1 MRWIILSSVLLLA
14 GCNSTGAGPK
24 GALAPQALS
33 ITYQAPKTRLAVEGD
48 LTLINCEPVRVI
60 SSLSL
65 NATGVAD
72 PAATFTLDGKY
83 LSGAFTKRDVK
94 VELNENWTLKSIN
107 TSVSDR
113 TGAVITNLFKAVGSI
128 VTGVRALESGSPTVC
143 NPQTL
148 AALRQAEAL
157 AVKIDTLRAALTTNP
172 APTAAVKDLDALA
185 GQLAWVRTNQLT
197 LKASRVLKLPA
208 SPDAPPPPEGTPGP
222 AAKAYDLRWTLADLG
237 KWFARDPQ
245 TDPCTP
251 IHPASFAV
259 DPSKKDCELV
269 TGILSL
275 TWSIT
280 GVAAPDDKRVAASPC
295 LRTDASDAQVAECR
309 RSLVVADPAI
319 SQVTVKTVRPDY
331 IGHGPGEALAE
342 AKVPVVQY
350 GTVGYIPLDVGFAK
364 SRVVAMTFDQFGRRQ
379 TFSWTSE
386 ASAENAT
393 AALND
398 IATAG
403 AATAKILRGDTQ
415 AEAWTKENAR
425 LETQMKNNLLKSCQ
439 AAIQAGATACP
450 VPPAAAP
457 AGE

>member
-1 MRWIILSSVLLLA
+1 MRWIVLSSVLLLA
-14 GCNSTGAGPK
+14 GCSSTGAGPK
-24 GALAPQALS
+24 SSLTPQALS
-33 ITYQAPKTRLAVEGD
+33 ITYQAPKTRVAVEGD

-94 VELNENWTLKSIN
+94 VELNENRTLKSIN

-113 TGAVITNLFKAVGSI
+113 TGAVITNLFKTVGSI
-128 VTGVRALESGSPTVC
+128 VTGVRALEAGSPTVC

-148 AALRQAEAL
+148 GALKQAEAL
-157 AVKIDTLRAALTTNP
+157 AVKIDTLRAALATNA
-172 APTAAVKDLDALA
+172 APRTAVKDLDALA
-185 GQLAWVRTNQLT
+185 AQLAWVRTNQLT
-197 LKASRVLKLPA
+197 LKASRTLTLPA
-208 SPDAPPPPEGTPGP
+208 SPDAPPLEGTPGP

-251 IHPASFAV
+251 VHPASFAV
-259 DPSKKDCELV
+259 DPSKQDCELV
-269 TGILSL
+269 TGMLSL

-280 GVAAPDDKRVAASPC
+280 GIAAPDDKRVAASPC
-295 LRTDASDAQVAECR
+295 LRTDASEAQVAECR
-309 RSLVVADPAI
+309 RSLVVTDPVI
-319 SQVTVKTVRPDY
+319 SQVTVATVRPDY
-331 IGHGPGEALAE
+331 IGHGPGETLAQ
-342 AKVPVVQY
+342 ASVPVVQY
-350 GTVGYIPLDVGFAK
+350 GTAGYIPLDVGFAK

-450 VPPAAAP
+450 APPAAAP